1 MSFSVLGLSAPL
13 VRAVDAAGYSEPTP
27 VQVQAIPPVLEGR
40 DLLGCSQTGSGKT
53 AAFALPIIHRLAEA
67 HAAAAKGRRRIRA
80 LVLAP
85 TRELAA
91 QIGTCFLKYG
101 HGSALRTSV
110 IFGGVSQ
117 QRQTRDLQRGVEIV
131 VATPGRLLDLYQQG
145 FVDFGGV
152 ETVVLDEADQMLDM
166 GFLPDVRRILGRLP
180 AKRQTLFFSAT
191 MPPPIRELASE
202 ILHDPVQIR
211 IAPEQPTAERI
222 EQGVYLAPKELKLEL
237 LAHLISSRPAGSTLV
252 FTRTKHGAD
261 GVVRKL
267 AKLGIEAEAIHG
279 NKSQNA
285 RERAL
290 GGFRKGDLQVLVATD
305 IASRGIDVRGISYV
319 INYDFPA
326 TPEAYVHRIGR
337 TGRAGESGN
346 AVSFCSGDERPL
358 LGALERHLRKRIP
371 ILQDG
376 PPALQ
381 TLDRPLRRPA
391 SVGAG
396 GNGPRQDRPRR
407 SSGGGIPAT
416 DHPGFRGSKKPAGRP
431 SHGRSGSRPNR
442 HSSAPRA
449 AR

>member
-13 VRAVDAAGYSEPTP
+13 VRAVDAAGYSVPTP

-53 AAFALPIIHRLAEA
+53 AAFALPIIHRLAA
-67 HAAAAKGRRRIRA
+67 VHATAVKGRRRIRA

-91 QIGTCFLKYG
+91 QIGNCFLKYG

-110 IFGGVSQ
+110 IFGGVNQ

-145 FVDFGGV
+145 FVDFGAV

-211 IAPEQPTAERI
+211 IAPEQSTAEGI
-222 EQGVYLAPKELKLEL
+222 EQGIYLVPKDLKLEL
-237 LAHLISSRPAGSTLV
+237 LAHLIGTRPAGSTLV

-267 AKLGIEAEAIHG
+267 AKLGIDAEAIHG

-290 GGFRKGDLQVLVATD
+290 GSFRKGDLQVLVATD

-337 TGRAGESGN
+337 TGRAGDAGN
-346 AVSFCSGDERPL
+346 AVSLCSGEERPL
-358 LGALERHLRKRIP
+358 LAALERHLRKRLV

-391 SVGAG
+391 SVGANPG
-396 GNGPRQDRPRR
+396 GSRHERPRR
-407 SSGGGIPAT
+407 NSGGAIPAA
-416 DHPGFRGSKKPAGRP
+416 DHPGFRGSQKPGGRP
-431 SHGRSGSRPNR
+431 SHGRPGSRPGR
-442 HSSAPRA
+442 HSSAPRT